1 VAPDSVPDPDRAVE
15 ARVGARLR
23 AEREL
28 QGLSQVAIAERL
40 GVTYQQIQKYETG
53 RNRITASRLI
63 AFAEVLDV
71 APSRILGES
80 ARESDVP
87 PEVFARAQQL
97 AHLFTAIANPR
108 QRAALL
114 QMAESLADGAG

>member
-15 ARVGARLR
+15 QRVGARLR

-28 QGLSQVAIAERL
+28 QGLSQHEIARRL
-40 GVTYQQIQKYETG
+40 GVTFQQVQKYEKG
-53 RNRITASRLI
+53 QNRISSSRLI
-63 AFAEVLDV
+63 GFAEVLGI
-71 APSRILGES
+71 APSRILAES
-80 ARESDVP
+80 AREADVP
-87 PEVFARAQQL
+87 PETFAHAQRL
-97 AHLFTAIANPR
+97 AHLFTTINNPR